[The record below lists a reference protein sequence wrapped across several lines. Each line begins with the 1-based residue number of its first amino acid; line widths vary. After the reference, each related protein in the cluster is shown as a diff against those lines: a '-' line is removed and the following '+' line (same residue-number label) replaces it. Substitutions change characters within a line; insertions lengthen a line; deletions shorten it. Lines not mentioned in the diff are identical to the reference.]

1 MKKYILEFCKR
12 GMMFAWGGPAITGI
26 IWYSLFKAGKIE
38 SLSPSEA
45 LIGIL
50 STSLLA
56 FIAAGI
62 SIVHQMEALPKG
74 IAALIQGSVLYID
87 YLAIYIINGWLGLE
101 KIGIFTLFFFVG
113 FAIIWLSI
121 YIPNKI
127 KVDKMNKMLSSNS
140 VN

>member
-12 GMMFAWGGPAITGI
+12 GLMFAWGGPVITGI

-87 YLAIYIINGWLGLE
+87 YLAIYIINGWLRLE

-113 FAIIWLSI
+113 F
-121 YIPNKI
+121 
-127 KVDKMNKMLSSNS
+127 
-140 VN
+140 